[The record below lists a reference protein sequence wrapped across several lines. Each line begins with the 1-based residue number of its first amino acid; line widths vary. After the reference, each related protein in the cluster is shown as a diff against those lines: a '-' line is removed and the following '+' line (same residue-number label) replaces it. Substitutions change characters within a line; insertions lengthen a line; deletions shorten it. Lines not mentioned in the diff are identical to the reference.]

1 MHPQIRNLLI
11 SENQRKRKLKKNIG
25 LLIDVLVRNMST
37 MPIVAFLYHQSN
49 LSDKMCDSKSF
60 LKMEE
65 EDMKEL
71 LDKDADAVFNKGKFK
86 INITLY
92 I

>member
-1 MHPQIRNLLI
+1 MIFLGHH
-11 SENQRKRKLKKNIG
+11 SNI
-25 LLIDVLVRNMST
+25 
-37 MPIVAFLYHQSN
+37 
-49 LSDKMCDSKSF
+49 SDKMC
-60 LKMEE
+60 EE